1 MSKVIKLTES
11 DIQHIVKRVLKE
23 QINVPVPV
31 KGKLKRD
38 NNTVTSATVEFK
50 DVDVIPFLIGSLI
63 VSGGVLITKL
73 IRNKKQKQLNELL
86 KDINVALES
95 ELEEKEYKCISNKL
109 SKMGRITKLNDTKKN
124 TQTTLALNA
133 CLGDMDRVS
142 EVKTFLDDYIQKIEN
157 QKNYLK
163 GLKKIK

>member
-1 MSKVIKLTES
+1 MSKVIRLKES

-23 QINVPVPV
+23 QIKITGN
-31 KGKLKRD
+31 LD
-38 NNTVTSATVEFK
+38 NNTISGTVEIK
-50 DVDVIPFLIGSLI
+50 DLDVTPFLIGSLI
-63 VSGGVLITKL
+63 VSGGALITKL
-73 IRNKKQKQLNELL
+73 IRDKKQKQLNGLL
-86 KDINVALES
+86 KDINVALK
-95 ELEEKEYKCISNKL
+95 EKLTTEEYKCISNKL
-109 SKMGRITKLNDTKKN
+109 SQMGKITKLNDPKKRN
-124 TQTTLALNA
+124 DSIKALNN